1 MSKISSNLVNEFVK
15 AINNN
20 TVVSKAPTTLK
31 GTAKIVGGKLYAVLD
46 GSDILT
52 PVKTTVACQE
62 GNRVE
67 VRIYDH
73 QATIT
78 GNLSDVSVGEGTAND
93 IIDKA
98 FDSFTITNS
107 NFIDGTI
114 SGSIFQEGT
123 IDGSKIKDS
132 TITGS
137 QIADSTITGSN
148 IQEGTITGSAFQDG
162 SIDGSKITN
171 STITGSQ
178 IADSTITGSNIQ
190 KGTITGAHISQATF
204 DQISGEAID
213 AVHAEFDEVISGK
226 LSADEAELMFAK
238 IDLTNIN
245 EGCIKTAYIE
255 DAAITSA
262 KIADGSIENAKI
274 KDGAIS
280 NAKIADAEIT
290 AAKIHDINADTITAG
305 TLKTERLILV
315 DDETG
320 EESIVKAI
328 NAANGVATPNGTKFQ
343 AASIDVIDLNAF
355 QATIGGFTIGQT
367 SLYNAKDAIDN
378 PNSGVYIGLDGIGV
392 GDGNTQGLTDKSPFM
407 VKADGTFWV
416 GGNNGSIFFD
426 PFTGKLAM
434 NVSEMKIESTDVGL
448 ALGQI
453 EDLEERV
460 TNNTTQIIQNANEV
474 KIAFSTIG
482 EKLDE
487 NDEAWNELQS
497 YIRFVDGNVELGES
511 SSDFKTILSNEELA
525 FMQGANKIAFIN
537 NNTMHIT
544 KAEIS
549 DEIKINNWV
558 WMQRDS
564 GNLSLR
570 WRI

>member
-20 TVVSKAPTTLK
+20 TVVSKAPSTLK
-31 GTAKIVGGKLYAVLD
+31 GTAKIVGGKLYVVLD

-114 SGSIFQEGT
+114 SGSIFLEGT

-137 QIADSTITGSN
+137 QIANSTITGSN
-148 IQEGTITGSAFQDG
+148 IE
-162 SIDGSKITN
+162 N
-171 STITGSQ
+171 
-178 IADSTITGSNIQ
+178 
-190 KGTITGAHISQATF
+190 GTITGAHISQATF
-204 DQISGEAID
+204 DEISGEAIE

-226 LSADEAELMFAK
+226 LSADEAELIFAK

-262 KIADGSIENAKI
+262 KIADGSIESAKI
-274 KDGAIS
+274 KDGAIT

-378 PNSGVYIGLDGIGV
+378 PDSGVYIGLDGIGV
-392 GDGNTQGLTDKSPFM
+392 GDGHTQGLTDKSPFM
-407 VKADGTFWV
+407 VKADGTFWI
-416 GGNNGSIFFD
+416 GGNNGNILFD
-426 PFTGKLAM
+426 PFTGKLTM
-434 NVSEMKIESTDVGL
+434 NVSEMTVASTDIST

-453 EDLEERV
+453 DNLETRV
-460 TNNTTQIIQNANEV
+460 TNNTTQIVQNADQV
-474 KIAFSTIG
+474 QIGFYQIG

-487 NDEAWNELQS
+487 NDSAWNELQS
-497 YIRFVDGNVELGES
+497 YIKFVNGSIELGKAQS
-511 SSDFKTILSNEELA
+511 GYKTVITNSELA
-525 FMQGANKIAFIN
+525 FMANDNKMAYINANAMFIRN
-537 NNTMHIT
+537 
-544 KAEIS
+544 AEIQDALTIS
-549 DEIKINNWV
+549 NWV
-558 WMQRDS
+558 WKQRSS
-564 GNLSLR
+564 GNMSLK
-570 WRI
+570 WHEKEEE

>member
-1 MSKISSNLVNEFVK
+1 MSKLSSALVNEFVK

-31 GTAKIVGGKLYAVLD
+31 GTAKIVEGKLYAVLD

-52 PVKTTVACQE
+52 PVKTTVACQD
-62 GNRVE
+62 GNRIE

-78 GNLSDVSVGEGTAND
+78 GNLSDVSMGEGTAND

-98 FDSFTITNS
+98 FDNFTITNS

-148 IQEGTITGSAFQDG
+148 IE
-162 SIDGSKITN
+162 N
-171 STITGSQ
+171 
-178 IADSTITGSNIQ
+178 
-190 KGTITGAHISQATF
+190 GTITGAHISQATF
-204 DQISGEAID
+204 DEISGEAIE
-213 AVHAEFDEVISGK
+213 AVHAEFDDVISGK
-226 LSADEAELMFAK
+226 LSADEAELLFAK

-255 DAAITSA
+255 DAAITNA
-262 KIADGSIENAKI
+262 KIADGAIENAKI
-274 KDGAIS
+274 QDGAIT

-305 TLKTERLILV
+305 TLKTEHLILV

-355 QATIGGFTIGQT
+355 KATIGGFSIGQT

-378 PNSGVYIGLDGIGV
+378 PDSGVYIGLDGIGV
-392 GDGNTQGLTDKSPFM
+392 GDGHTQGLTDKSPFM

-426 PFTGKLAM
+426 PFTGKLTM
-434 NVSEMKIESTDVGL
+434 NVSEMTLASTDVGA
-448 ALGQI
+448 ALGTLNSFDDRI
-453 EDLEERV
+453 
-460 TNNTTQIIQNANEV
+460 TNNTTQITQNANEV
-474 KIAFSTIG
+474 MIGFTAIG

-487 NDEAWNELQS
+487 NDEAWSELQS
-497 YIRFVDGNVELGES
+497 YIRFVAGNMELGEA
-511 SSDFKTILSNEELA
+511 SSDFKAILSNKELA
-525 FMQGANKIAFIN
+525 FVEGSEKVAFIN

-544 KAEIS
+544 KAEIM